1 MRQHKVQSEE
11 FRKHISIAHGNHLLH
26 HKENDVDEEEIA
38 RDGGDIFEHREKIEA
53 TILKSF

>member
-1 MRQHKVQSEE
+1 MQSEE

-26 HKENDVDEEEIA
+26 HKKNDVDEEEIA
-38 RDGGDIFEHREKIEA
+38 RAGGDIFEHREKIED

>member
-1 MRQHKVQSEE
+1 MQSEE

-53 TILKSF
+53 TILKAF